1 MRMIVLR
8 PLLLKLLLTAE
19 SSLTAYT
26 MLLGAARQDCSR
38 SGHHVDCSDSLLK
51 TGLKQ
56 CFYFYFSWFTNLFL
70 VIRSKYFV
78 SYFTGFDSSL
88 SCSHIPAYTGAH
100 SVISW
105 WPTTMLKLHCMR
117 EQWQWDISWHSPS
130 FMIINLRKWE
140 IVQREM
146 IEVELLC
153 KMSWSTRDAELMT
166 WSEEFAEFYLERSI
180 YKSNDNSTKIFTL
193 SFIQFENPL
202 QLSYVKNFRVPM
214 INKLSL
220 VLVLKNGLS

>member
-26 MLLGAARQDCSR
+26 MLLGPARQDCPR
-38 SGHHVDCSDSLLK
+38 SGHHVQSRSRRQGWNSVS
-51 TGLKQ
+51 T
-56 CFYFYFSWFTNLFL
+56 YFPWFTNLFL
-70 VIRSKYFV
+70 VIKSKYFV

-88 SCSHIPAYTGAH
+88 SWSQIPAYTGAH
-100 SVISW
+100 SVFSW

-117 EQWQWDISWHSPS
+117 EQWQWDISWHSPPS
-130 FMIINLRKWE
+130 WLSTWEKWE
-140 IVQREM
+140 NVQREM
-146 IEVELLC
+146 IVVELLC
-153 KMSWSTRDAELMT
+153 KMSWSTRDAVLMT

-202 QLSYVKNFRVPM
+202 QLSYVKNFRVSM

-220 VLVLKNGLS
+220 VLVLNNG